1 MCGIAGFLLT
11 SPEWGEDR
19 LLGVVRGMDE
29 ALRHRGPDAGGEW
42 VDAPSGVAVGHR
54 RLSILDLSEA
64 GSQPMRSASGRHVIV
79 YNGEVYNFPELRDEL
94 EAAGTRFRGHSDTEV
109 LLEGLE
115 RWGVA
120 GTLPRLNGMFAFA
133 LWDTESRRLTLARD
147 RAGKKPLYYG
157 WAGDAFVFGSELKAL
172 RAFPGFPADVDRLA
186 LGRYL
191 QLGWVPGPR
200 SIHASVRKLPP
211 GCAVTVGAG
220 CSEADDCPRP
230 YWSALDAAKDSL
242 RGGVREIGEAE
253 AVETLDGLLAEAVRV
268 RMVADVEVGAL
279 LSGGIDSSL
288 TVALMQRASP
298 VPVKTFTIG
307 FEVERYDE
315 SEAARALASHL
326 GTEHTE
332 LMVGAADALAVIP
345 ELPRIYDEPFADP
358 SQIPTFIVSRLAR
371 ERVKVAL
378 SGDGGDELFAGYKR
392 YPRAL
397 KAWKRWGRVPAP
409 LRGGLAAGLEG
420 LARSGARRG
429 AGRWAGKAQRLARGL
444 GAGDGGEL
452 SFRMHQR
459 CSRPED
465 LVPGFRPEGRY
476 GLAPAGTAEVPDALQ
491 AMMYADFAA
500 YLVDDV
506 LVKVDRAS
514 MAVGLEVRC
523 PLLDARVLEFAWS
536 LPRGLRLGDGGGKR
550 IPRKLLERL
559 VPGELSDRPKRGFSP
574 PVGAWL
580 RGPLREWAEELLD
593 EGRLRREGLLD
604 PGAVRALWAQHL
616 AGWKDREQLLWAV
629 LMFQAWREHWLG

>member
-11 SPEWGEDR
+11 SPEWGEER
-19 LLGVVRGMDE
+19 LAGAAREMGE

-42 VDAPSGVAVGHR
+42 VDAPAGVAVAHR
-54 RLSILDLSEA
+54 RLSILDLSET

-115 RWGVA
+115 RWGMV
-120 GTLPRLNGMFAFA
+120 GTLPRLSGMFAFA
-133 LWDTESRRLTLARD
+133 LWDADSRRLTLARD

-157 WAGDAFVFGSELKAL
+157 WAGNAFVFASELKAL
-172 RAFPGFPADVDRLA
+172 RAFPGFSADVDRVA

-200 SIHASVRKLPP
+200 TIHAAVRKLPA
-211 GCAVTVGAG
+211 GCAVTVEAG
-220 CSEADDCPRP
+220 GSESEARPQP
-230 YWSALDAAKDSL
+230 YWSALDAAKNGL
-242 RGGVREIGEAE
+242 AGAVREIGEAE
-253 AVETLDGLLAEAVRV
+253 AVETLEALLAEAVRA

-332 LMVGAADALAVIP
+332 LMVRAEDALAVIP

-358 SQIPTFIVSRLAR
+358 SEIPTFIVSRLAR

-397 KAWKRWGRVPAP
+397 KSWSRWGNMPAP

-420 LARSGARRG
+420 LARRGARSG
-429 AGRWAGKAQRLARGL
+429 SGRWAGKAERLSRAI

-476 GLAPAGTAEVPDALQ
+476 GLAPAGTAEIADPLQ

-514 MAVGLEVRC
+514 MALGLEVRC
-523 PLLDARVLEFAWS
+523 PLLDSRVLEFAWS
-536 LPRGLRLGDGGGKR
+536 LPRGLRIGDGGGKR

-559 VPGELSDRPKRGFSP
+559 VPAGLSQRPKRGFSP

-580 RGPLREWAEELLD
+580 RGPLREWAEDLLA
-593 EGRLRREGLLD
+593 EGRLRREGFLH
-604 PGAVRALWAQHL
+604 PEAVRALWAQHL

-629 LMFQAWREHWLG
+629 LMFQAWRAHWAN